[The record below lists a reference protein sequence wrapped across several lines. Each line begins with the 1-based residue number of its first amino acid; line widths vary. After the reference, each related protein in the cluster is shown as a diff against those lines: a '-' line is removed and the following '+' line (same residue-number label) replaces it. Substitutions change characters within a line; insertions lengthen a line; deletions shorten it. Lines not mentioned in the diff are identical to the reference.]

1 MQAETV
7 NVQPILVNSVV
18 VTDLQVR
25 KYHDQESLVE
35 LSQSWLGQGQLQN
48 IIVRPY
54 KKKDDQFEL
63 VLGSRRLK
71 AAQKAG
77 EKFINAAVVKNV
89 NDAQVIVMALTE
101 NIHRQNLTP
110 FEEAGAVMK
119 LIKDYK
125 MSIEAIVKQL
135 NRGANFVNGRLKL
148 LSVPKDLQDMVADKK
163 LTVAHVGKLAVVTD
177 PEEQKRIAK
186 EVVKNNLSEE
196 DLETYLQQELLKSQQ
211 NRNNKSIPT
220 GKKLVLQIER
230 QVQWVQKISDFGDK
244 MGQAEIHKVRLAL
257 KRLVAE
263 TEKVITMFGE

>member
-1 MQAETV
+1 MQTV
-7 NVQPILVNSVV
+7 TANLQPIPVNSVI

-25 KYHDQESLVE
+25 KYYDRESLME
-35 LSQSWLGQGQLQN
+35 LSQSWLSQGQLQN

-54 KKKDDQFEL
+54 KKKDGQFEL

-101 NIHRQNLTP
+101 NIHRQDLTP
-110 FEEAGAVMK
+110 FEEAAAFVK

-125 MSIEAIVKQL
+125 MSIKAITKQL
-135 NRGANFVNGRLKL
+135 NRDESFVHRRLKL
-148 LSVPKDLQDMVADKK
+148 LSVPKELQDMVAERK
-163 LTVAHVGKLAVVTD
+163 LTVAHIGKLAVVTD

-186 EVVKNNLSEE
+186 EVVKNNLNEE
-196 DLETYLQQELLKSQQ
+196 DLETFLQQEMLKGQQ
-211 NRNNKSIPT
+211 SRKNKPVPT

-230 QVQWVQKISDFGDK
+230 QVQWVKTISDFSGK
-244 MGQAEIHKVRLAL
+244 MGQAEIHNVRLAL
-257 KRLVAE
+257 KKLITEA
-263 TEKVITMFGE
+263 EKVIKKFDE